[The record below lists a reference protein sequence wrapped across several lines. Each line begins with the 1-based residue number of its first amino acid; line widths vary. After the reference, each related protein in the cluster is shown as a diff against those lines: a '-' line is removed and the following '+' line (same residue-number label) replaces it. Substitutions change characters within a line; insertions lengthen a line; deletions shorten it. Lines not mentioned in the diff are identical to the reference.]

1 MPDCMRHR
9 HACRACQQLRAAFTL
24 LELLISIAII
34 ALLIGL
40 LMPTLG
46 RARERARATVC
57 SSNLRSITQATA
69 MYVDDDSSHLIPWY
83 TYPQN
88 DGCDFVSKYTPW
100 VFGGFTAP
108 APKDAD
114 LGADSSLYPV
124 NVRPLNRLL
133 APSAEGFST
142 QISVFKC
149 PSDRSSSVPVVDTSD
164 PVGRFKLDQDMARPS
179 WVANG
184 SSYTLNTRFM
194 DEYVADEGGEFLPK
208 NANRY
213 GRKLAPHMI
222 GGKASVFVLWAE
234 TEFYNNTCGAV
245 DDDTISKA
253 PPLQTGLH
261 QEFAKWSVAF
271 ADGHV
276 EYKFFD
282 TRYTYGPSWT
292 IWQPR

>member
-1 MPDCMRHR
+1 MRHR
-9 HACRACQQLRAAFTL
+9 HACCACQQRRAAFTL

-40 LMPTLG
+40 LMPALG

-57 SSNLRSITQATA
+57 TSNLRSITQATA

-83 TYPQN
+83 TFPQTE
-88 DGCDFVSKYTPW
+88 GCDLVSKYTPW

-108 APKDAD
+108 TPKDAD

-124 NVRPLNRLL
+124 HVRPLNKLL
-133 APSAEGFST
+133 APTAEGFGT

-149 PSDRSSSVPVVDTSD
+149 PSDRSSSVPAVDASD
-164 PVGRFKLDQDMARPS
+164 PAGRFELIEDRARPS
-179 WVANG
+179 WAANG

-194 DEYVADEGGEFLPK
+194 DEYVAIEGGEFLPK
-208 NANRY
+208 DANRF

-234 TEFYNNTCGAV
+234 TDFYNTTCGV
-245 DDDTISKA
+245 DDETAFSKA
-253 PPLQTGLH
+253 PALQNGLH

-276 EYKFFD
+276 EYKYFD
-282 TRYTYGPSWT
+282 TRLPFGPSWT
-292 IWQPR
+292 VWQPR